1 MKGCVC
7 LVKHEC
13 VSGGDSQ
20 WRLKMTYR
28 FAFPVLAL
36 LVTGGCSGRDSTAPM
51 SSPVASPATR
61 PALVGSLSERGG
73 SVSDRTFHFTT
84 IDIRGAVATQAF
96 GINARGDIV
105 GEYVDGTSRSHGYAI
120 RDGDT
125 TTIDYPGAVFTH
137 ASAIGPGGDIVG
149 FYRNAGEPAVNS
161 HGFMRTN
168 KGAFVAVDDPGHIN
182 TVAEH
187 ILPDGTILGCRHDVD
202 QMNTMRG
209 IIVSTNGSIAELDM
223 NGSMENG
230 ATPDHRRVV
239 GLYYPDMAA
248 PNHQE
253 GFLIDDGE
261 FTQLHV
267 PGSVATQAWDMNPT
281 GEIVGFYRTP
291 ANVFHGFVLREGD
304 QYTPFDFPGATA
316 TRLRGINP
324 RGDIVGTYN
333 DVGGV
338 SHGFVATR

>member
-1 MKGCVC
+1 
-7 LVKHEC
+7 
-13 VSGGDSQ
+13 
-20 WRLKMTYR
+20 MTYR
-28 FAFPVLAL
+28 IAFPMLAL
-36 LVTGGCSGRDSTAPM
+36 RVAIVHARRFRILPGSSLVLGAMLFAACQD
-51 SSPVASPATR
+51 SPVGPRVTR

-73 SVSDRTFHFTT
+73 SASEFHFTT

-105 GEYVDGTSRSHGYAI
+105 GEYVDGTSRSHGYVI
-120 RDGDT
+120 RRDGDT

-161 HGFMRTN
+161 HGFMRTKN
-168 KGAFVAVDDPGHIN
+168 GAFVAVDDPGHIN

-223 NGSMENG
+223 NGSMANG

-239 GLYYPDMAA
+239 GLYYPDMED

-261 FTQLHV
+261 FRQLHV
-267 PGSVATQAWDMNPT
+267 PGSAATQAWDMNPT

-291 ANVFHGFVLREGD
+291 ANVFHGFVLRED
-304 QYTPFDFPGATA
+304 AQYTTFDFPGATA
-316 TRLRGINP
+316 TRLRGINAG
-324 RGDIVGTYN
+324 GDIVGTYM
-333 DVGGV
+333 VGGV
-338 SHGFVATR
+338 NHGFVATR

>member
-1 MKGCVC
+1 MPSSPPIV
-7 LVKHEC
+7 HA
-13 VSGGDSQ
+13 
-20 WRLKMTYR
+20 RR
-28 FAFPVLAL
+28 FRIVRATSLAL
-36 LVTGGCSGRDSTAPM
+36 GAMLFAACKD
-51 SSPVASPATR
+51 SPVAPPGTG

-73 SVSDRTFHFTT
+73 SASERTFTFTT

-105 GEYVDGTSRSHGYAI
+105 GEYTDGTARSHGYVI
-120 RDGDT
+120 RDGQT

-161 HGFMRTN
+161 HGFMRT
-168 KGAFVAVDDPGHIN
+168 KEGAFVTVDDPGHIN

-187 ILPDGTILGCRHDVD
+187 ILPDGTILGCRHDLD

-209 IIVSTNGSIAELDM
+209 IIVSRDGSLTELDL
-223 NGSMENG
+223 NGSMANG
-230 ATPDHRRVV
+230 GTPDHRRVV
-239 GLYYPDMAA
+239 GFYYPDMTAA
-248 PNHQE
+248 THQE
-253 GFLIDDGE
+253 GFLINDGA

-267 PGSVATQAWDMNPT
+267 PGSAATQAWDMNPA
-281 GEIVGFYRTP
+281 GEIVGFYRTT
-291 ANVFHGFVLREGD
+291 AGAFHGFVLNDDE
-304 QYTPFDFPGATA
+304 QYVTFDVPGATA

-324 RGDIVGTYN
+324 PGDIVGTYA
-333 DVGGV
+333 VGTV